1 MDIQEIKRRKG
12 ELEVAI
18 LSLIDKFQEETGAGV
33 SSIQYSLLDVST
45 CISREFLPTL
55 AITVEI

>member
-18 LSLIDKFQEETGAGV
+18 LSLIGRFEEETGAGV
-33 SSIQYSLLDVST
+33 SGIRYSLINVST
-45 CISREFLPTL
+45 CCSQEFLPTL